1 MMYEMKS
8 LIMNASK
15 EILHYITKPVS
26 RSIQI
31 NLSLAYKRIM
41 LSSFNKPTNSL
52 ENS

>member
-1 MMYEMKS
+1 MVYEMKS

-15 EILHYITKPVS
+15 KILYYITKPVS

-31 NLSLAYKRIM
+31 NFSLTYKRIM

-52 ENS
+52 KNS